1 MALQPPFSNY
11 EHEIYAAGMLG
22 GRKPARSLD
31 WRELERDAYAMLP
44 RGPRGYI
51 QGGAGLG
58 ETIRANREAFDEWRI
73 VPRMLRDVSERSLER
88 TVLGTKLAAPVL
100 LAPIGVQTV
109 AHPDGELAS
118 ARAAAHVGLPLIAS
132 TAASHTIEQIA
143 EAATT
148 STGTPES
155 AGDPE
160 GHAQRAH
167 GEHPGGHTQ
176 RAHGEQAGE
185 HACWYQ
191 LYWPRDR
198 ELARSFIGRA
208 ERAGYSALVVT
219 LDTWLLGWRPADLS
233 DGFLPFLRGEGNVN
247 YLQDPVFRAALPKPP
262 EEDMATAV
270 AYWAWQFSNPS
281 VTWKDLAFLRECTE
295 LPIVLKGIQS
305 AEDALLAVEHGI
317 EGIIVSN
324 HGGRQVDGAI
334 GSLQALPGV
343 VEAVGDRCEVLFDS
357 GIRSGADALK
367 ALALGARAV
376 CLGRP
381 YVWGLALGGE
391 QGVIE
396 VLRAFLAELDLNMAL
411 SGYAQIDEVGV
422 HSLTPHSRAR
432 TRAHTR
438 PLK

>member
-1 MALQPPFSNY
+1 MALEPPFSNY
-11 EHEIYAAGMLG
+11 EHEIYAAGMLSA
-22 GRKPARSLD
+22 RKPARPVD
-31 WRELERDAYAMLP
+31 WRELERDAYAMLS

-51 QGGAGLG
+51 QGGAGRG
-58 ETIRANREAFDEWRI
+58 HTIRANREAFDEWRI
-73 VPRMLRDVSERSLER
+73 VPRMLRDVSERTLER
-88 TVLGTKLAAPVL
+88 TVLGTKLSAPIL

-118 ARAAAHVGLPLIAS
+118 ARACAHVGVPLIAS

-143 EAATT
+143 EAA
-148 STGTPES
+148 
-155 AGDPE
+155 
-160 GHAQRAH
+160 
-167 GEHPGGHTQ
+167 
-176 RAHGEQAGE
+176 GEQ
-185 HACWYQ
+185 ACWYQ

-198 ELARSFIGRA
+198 ELARSFIERA
-208 ERAGYSALVVT
+208 ERSGYEAVVVT

-233 DGFLPFLRGEGNVN
+233 DGFLPFLRGEGNAS

-262 EEDMATAV
+262 EEDLATAV

-281 VTWKDLAFLRECTE
+281 VTWEDLAFLRECTK

-305 AEDALLAVEHGI
+305 VEDAQLAVEHGI

-343 VEAVGDRCEVLFDS
+343 VEAVGERCEILFDS
-357 GIRSGADALK
+357 GIRSGSDALK

-391 QGVIE
+391 QGVID
-396 VLRAFLAELDLNMAL
+396 VLRAFLADLDLNMAL
-411 SGYAQIDEVGV
+411 SGHASIDEVG
-422 HSLTPHSRAR
+422 
-432 TRAHTR
+432 AHTLLAHPSAGSR
-438 PLK
+438 

>member
-1 MALQPPFSNY
+1 MALQPPYSNY
-11 EHEIYAAGMLG
+11 EHEIYVAGMLG
-22 GRKPARSLD
+22 GRKPARALD

-51 QGGAGLG
+51 QGGAGRG
-58 ETIRANREAFDEWRI
+58 HTIRANREAFDQWRI
-73 VPRMLRDVSERSLER
+73 VPRMLRDVSERTLER
-88 TVLGTKLAAPVL
+88 TVLGTKLPAPVL

-109 AHPDGELAS
+109 AHPEGELAS

-143 EAATT
+143 EAA
-148 STGTPES
+148 
-155 AGDPE
+155 
-160 GHAQRAH
+160 
-167 GEHPGGHTQ
+167 
-176 RAHGEQAGE
+176 GEQS
-185 HACWYQ
+185 CWYQ

-198 ELARSFIGRA
+198 ELARSFISRA
-208 ERAGYSALVVT
+208 ERAGYEAVVVT

-262 EEDMATAV
+262 EQDMPSAV
-270 AYWAWQFSNPS
+270 AYWAWQFSNPAVS
-281 VTWKDLAFLRECTE
+281 WADLGFLRECTK

-305 AEDALLAVEHGI
+305 VKDAQLAVEHGI

-343 VEAVGDRCEVLFDS
+343 VEAVGERCEVLFDS

-381 YVWGLALGGE
+381 YTWGLALGGE

-411 SGYAQIDEVGV
+411 SGHASVDELGM
-422 HSLTPHSRAR
+422 HSLVAHNHGNSR
-432 TRAHTR
+432 
-438 PLK
+438 

>member
-1 MALQPPFSNY
+1 MPIEPPFSNY
-11 EHEIYAAGMLG
+11 EHELYVAGMLG
-22 GRKPARSLD
+22 GRKPARPLD
-31 WRELERDAYAMLP
+31 WRELERDAYAMLS

-73 VPRMLRDVSERSLER
+73 VPRMLRDVSERTLER
-88 TVLGTKLAAPVL
+88 TVLGTKLSAPVL

-118 ARAAAHVGLPLIAS
+118 ARAAARVGVPLIAS
-132 TAASHTIEQIA
+132 TAASHTIEQIS
-143 EAATT
+143 EAA
-148 STGTPES
+148 
-155 AGDPE
+155 
-160 GHAQRAH
+160 
-167 GEHPGGHTQ
+167 
-176 RAHGEQAGE
+176 GEQ
-185 HACWYQ
+185 ACWYQ

-198 ELARSFIGRA
+198 ELARSFIERA
-208 ERAGYSALVVT
+208 EHAGYEAIVVT
-219 LDTWLLGWRPADLS
+219 LDTWLLGWRPADLT

-247 YLQDPVFRAALPKPP
+247 YLEDSVFRASLPKPP
-262 EEDMATAV
+262 EEDLPTAV

-281 VTWKDLAFLRECTE
+281 VTWEDLAFLRECTK

-334 GSLQALPGV
+334 GSLQALPSV
-343 VEAVGDRCEVLFDS
+343 VEAVGDRCEVVFDS

-391 QGVIE
+391 LGVVE
-396 VLRAFLAELDLNMAL
+396 VLRAFLADLDLNMAL
-411 SGYAQIDEVGV
+411 SGHAKIDEVGMHTLV
-422 HSLTPHSRAR
+422 ANRRSS
-432 TRAHTR
+432 TR
-438 PLK
+438 

>member
-1 MALQPPFSNY
+1 MALQPPYSNY
-11 EHEIYAAGMLG
+11 EHEIYVAGMLG
-22 GRKPARSLD
+22 GRKPPRPLD
-31 WRELERDAYAMLP
+31 WRELERDAYAMLS

-51 QGGAGLG
+51 QGGAGRG
-58 ETIRANREAFDEWRI
+58 HTIRANREAFDEWRI
-73 VPRMLRDVSERSLER
+73 VPRMLKDVSERSLER
-88 TVLGTKLAAPVL
+88 TVLGAKLPAPVL

-109 AHPDGELAS
+109 AHPEGELAS

-143 EAATT
+143 DAAGVGTDVPQGE
-148 STGTPES
+148 TGDER
-155 AGDPE
+155 
-160 GHAQRAH
+160 GH
-167 GEHPGGHTQ
+167 GF
-176 RAHGEQAGE
+176 
-185 HACWYQ
+185 WYQ

-198 ELARSFIGRA
+198 ELARSFITRA
-208 ERAGYSALVVT
+208 EIAGYEAVVVT
-219 LDTWLLGWRPADLS
+219 LDTWLLGWRPADLTE
-233 DGFLPFLRGEGNVN
+233 GFLPFLRGEGNVN

-262 EEDMATAV
+262 EEDMPSAV
-270 AYWAWQFSNPS
+270 AYWAWQFSNPA
-281 VTWKDLAFLRECTE
+281 VTWADLEFLRECTK

-305 AEDALLAVEHGI
+305 VQDAQLAVEHGI

-343 VEAVGDRCEVLFDS
+343 VEAVGERCEVLFDS

-381 YVWGLALGGE
+381 YTWGLTLGGE

-396 VLRAFLAELDLNMAL
+396 VLRAFLAELDLNLAL
-411 SGYAQIDEVGV
+411 SGHASVDELGM
-422 HSLTPHSRAR
+422 HSLAAQR
-432 TRAHTR
+432 
-438 PLK
+438 

>member
-1 MALQPPFSNY
+1 MPVEPPFSNY
-11 EHEIYAAGMLG
+11 EHEIYAAGMLA
-22 GRKPARSLD
+22 GRKPVRPLD

-88 TVLGTKLAAPVL
+88 SVLGTKLAAPVL

-109 AHPDGELAS
+109 AHPEGELAS

-143 EAATT
+143 QAA
-148 STGTPES
+148 GTLTS
-155 AGDPE
+155 AG
-160 GHAQRAH
+160 GQS
-167 GEHPGGHTQ
+167 
-176 RAHGEQAGE
+176 
-185 HACWYQ
+185 CWYQ

-208 ERAGYSALVVT
+208 EKAGYEAIVVT
-219 LDTWLLGWRPADLS
+219 LDTWLLGWRPADLT
-233 DGFLPFLRGEGNVN
+233 DGFLPFLRGEGNAN

-262 EEDMATAV
+262 EEDLPTAV

-281 VTWKDLAFLRECTE
+281 VTWEDLAFLRECTK

-305 AEDALLAVEHGI
+305 VEDAQLAVEHGI

-391 QGVIE
+391 QGVVD

-411 SGYAQIDEVGV
+411 SGHASIDEVGMHTLASQV
-422 HSLTPHSRAR
+422 HSPARAGGTPLRSH
-432 TRAHTR
+432 
-438 PLK
+438 

>member
-1 MALQPPFSNY
+1 MALDPPFSNY
-11 EHEIYAAGMLG
+11 EHEIYAASMLA
-22 GRKPARSLD
+22 GRKPPRPLD
-31 WRELERDAYAMLP
+31 WRELERDAYAMLS

-51 QGGAGLG
+51 QGGAGRG
-58 ETIRANREAFDEWRI
+58 HTIRANREAFDEWRI

-88 TVLGTKLAAPVL
+88 TVLGTKLPAPVL

-109 AHPDGELAS
+109 AHPEGELAS
-118 ARAAAHVGLPLIAS
+118 ARACAHVGLPLIAS

-143 EAATT
+143 EAA
-148 STGTPES
+148 GILKDAPD
-155 AGDPE
+155 AE
-160 GHAQRAH
+160 G
-167 GEHPGGHTQ
+167 
-176 RAHGEQAGE
+176 QASGQS
-185 HACWYQ
+185 CWYQ

-198 ELARSFIGRA
+198 ELARSFISRA
-208 ERAGYSALVVT
+208 EKSGYEAIVVT
-219 LDTWLLGWRPADLS
+219 LDTWLLGWRPADLTE
-233 DGFLPFLRGEGNVN
+233 GFLPFLRGEGNAS
-247 YLQDPVFRAALPKPP
+247 YLSDPVFRAALPKPP
-262 EEDMATAV
+262 EEDLATAV

-281 VTWKDLAFLRECTE
+281 VTWDDLAFLRECTG

-305 AEDALLAVEHGI
+305 AEDASLAVEHGI

-343 VEAVGDRCEVLFDS
+343 VKAVGERCEVLFDS
-357 GIRSGADALK
+357 GIRSGSDALK

-391 QGVIE
+391 QGVID

-411 SGYAQIDEVGV
+411 SGHANIDEVG
-422 HSLTPHSRAR
+422 PHTLSAQR
-432 TRAHTR
+432 
-438 PLK
+438 

>member
-1 MALQPPFSNY
+1 MAVEPPFSNY

-22 GRKPARSLD
+22 GRRPARPLD
-31 WRELERDAYAMLP
+31 WRELERDAYAMLS

-73 VPRMLRDVSERSLER
+73 VPRMLRDVSERTLER
-88 TVLGTKLAAPVL
+88 TVLGTKLSAPVL

-109 AHPDGELAS
+109 AHADGELAS

-143 EAATT
+143 QAA
-148 STGTPES
+148 
-155 AGDPE
+155 
-160 GHAQRAH
+160 
-167 GEHPGGHTQ
+167 
-176 RAHGEQAGE
+176 GEQS
-185 HACWYQ
+185 CWYQ

-198 ELARSFIGRA
+198 ELARSFIERA
-208 ERAGYSALVVT
+208 EKSGYEAVVVT
-219 LDTWLLGWRPADLS
+219 LDTWLLGWRPADLT
-233 DGFLPFLRGEGNVN
+233 DGFLPFLRGEGNAN
-247 YLQDPVFRAALPKPP
+247 YMQDPVFRAALPKPP
-262 EEDMATAV
+262 EEDLATAV

-281 VTWKDLAFLRECTE
+281 VTWEDLAFLRECTK

-305 AEDALLAVEHGI
+305 PADALLAVEHGI

-343 VEAVGDRCEVLFDS
+343 VEAVGEECEVLFDS

-391 QGVIE
+391 QGVID

-411 SGYAQIDEVGV
+411 SGHASIDEVGMHTLV
-422 HSLTPHSRAR
+422 AHPSPRA
-432 TRAHTR
+432 
-438 PLK
+438 

>member
-1 MALQPPFSNY
+1 MGYPLPYSNY
-11 EHEIYAAGMLG
+11 EHEIYAASMLG
-22 GRKPARSLD
+22 ARKPARTMD
-31 WRELERDAYAMLP
+31 WRELEAAAYAHLP

-58 ETIRANREAFDEWRI
+58 ETMRANREAFDCWRI

-88 TVLGTKLAAPVL
+88 ELLGFKLAAPVL

-109 AHPDGELAS
+109 AHPDGELAT
-118 ARAAAHVGLPLIAS
+118 ARAATRVGLPMIAS

-143 EAATT
+143 QAAVEAGGAN
-148 STGTPES
+148 GYGDGDGDGPAGGS
-155 AGDPE
+155 AGGQIPTGE
-160 GHAQRAH
+160 AGGRSGAH
-167 GEHPGGHTQ
+167 DF
-176 RAHGEQAGE
+176 
-185 HACWYQ
+185 WYQ

-198 ELARSFIGRA
+198 ELARSFIARA
-208 ERAGYSALVVT
+208 ERSGYRAIVVT

-233 DGFLPFLRGEGNVN
+233 DGFLPFLRGEGNCN

-262 EEDMATAV
+262 EEDMASAV

-281 VTWKDLAFLRECTE
+281 VTWQDLAFLRECTD

-305 AEDALLAVEHGI
+305 AEDAQLAVEHGI
-317 EGIIVSN
+317 EGIVVSN

-334 GSLQALPGV
+334 GSLQALPAV
-343 VEAVGDRCEVLFDS
+343 VQAVGERCAVLFDS
-357 GIRSGADALK
+357 GVRCGADALK

-381 YVWGLALGGE
+381 CVWGLALGGE
-391 QGVIE
+391 QGVID

-411 SGYAQIDEVGV
+411 SGHASIDELG
-422 HSLTPHSRAR
+422 R
-432 TRAHTR
+432 HTVVAQPAPGR
-438 PLK
+438 

>member
-1 MALQPPFSNY
+1 MALQPPYSNY
-11 EHEIYAAGMLG
+11 EHEIYVAGMLG
-22 GRKPARSLD
+22 GRKPARPVD
-31 WRELERDAYAMLP
+31 WRELERDAYAMLS

-51 QGGAGLG
+51 QGGAGRG
-58 ETIRANREAFDEWRI
+58 DTIRANREAFDEWRI
-73 VPRMLRDVSERSLER
+73 VPRMLKDVSERSLER
-88 TVLGTKLAAPVL
+88 TVLGTKLPAPVL

-109 AHPDGELAS
+109 AHPEGELAS

-143 EAATT
+143 DAGHVATD
-148 STGTPES
+148 TPQDD
-155 AGDPE
+155 AE
-160 GHAQRAH
+160 GEREH
-167 GEHPGGHTQ
+167 GF
-176 RAHGEQAGE
+176 
-185 HACWYQ
+185 WYQ

-198 ELARSFIGRA
+198 ELARNFIARA
-208 ERAGYSALVVT
+208 ETVGYKAVVVT
-219 LDTWLLGWRPADLS
+219 LDTWLLGWRPADLT

-262 EEDMATAV
+262 EEDMPSAV
-270 AYWAWQFSNPS
+270 AYWAWQFSNPA
-281 VTWKDLAFLRECTE
+281 VTWADLEFLRECTK

-305 AEDALLAVEHGI
+305 AQDAKLAVEHGI

-343 VEAVGDRCEVLFDS
+343 VEAVGERCEVLFDS

-381 YVWGLALGGE
+381 YTWGLALGGE
-391 QGVIE
+391 QGVID

-411 SGYAQIDEVGV
+411 SGHTSIDEIG
-422 HSLTPHSRAR
+422 
-432 TRAHTR
+432 AHTLVR
-438 PLK
+438 NPRFGSR

>member
-1 MALQPPFSNY
+1 MPIQTPFSNY

-22 GRKPARSLD
+22 ARKPARPLD
-31 WRELERDAYAMLP
+31 WRELERDAYAMLS

-73 VPRMLRDVSERSLER
+73 VPRMLRDVSERTLER
-88 TVLGTKLAAPVL
+88 TVLGTKLPAPVL

-118 ARAAAHVGLPLIAS
+118 ARAAAHVGVPLIAS

-143 EAATT
+143 Q
-148 STGTPES
+148 
-155 AGDPE
+155 AG
-160 GHAQRAH
+160 
-167 GEHPGGHTQ
+167 
-176 RAHGEQAGE
+176 GEQS
-185 HACWYQ
+185 CWYQ

-208 ERAGYSALVVT
+208 EKAGYEAIVVT
-219 LDTWLLGWRPADLS
+219 LDTWLLGWRPADLT
-233 DGFLPFLRGEGNVN
+233 DGFLPFLRGEGNAN
-247 YLQDPVFRAALPKPP
+247 YMQDPVFRAALPKPP
-262 EEDMATAV
+262 EEDLATAV

-281 VTWKDLAFLRECTE
+281 VTWEDLAFLRECTK

-391 QGVIE
+391 QGVID

-411 SGYAQIDEVGV
+411 SGHANIDEVGMHTLV
-422 HSLTPHSRAR
+422 AR
-432 TRAHTR
+432 PSPGA
-438 PLK
+438 P

>member
-1 MALQPPFSNY
+1 MPLQPPFSNY
-11 EHEIYAAGMLG
+11 EHELYAAGMLA
-22 GRKPARSLD
+22 GRKPARPID
-31 WRELERDAYAMLP
+31 WRELERDAYAMLS

-73 VPRMLRDVSERSLER
+73 VPRMLRNVSERSLER
-88 TVLGTKLAAPVL
+88 IVLGTKLPAPVL

-109 AHPDGELAS
+109 AHPEGELAS
-118 ARAAAHVGLPLIAS
+118 ARAAAQVGVPLIAS

-143 EAATT
+143 EAA
-148 STGTPES
+148 
-155 AGDPE
+155 
-160 GHAQRAH
+160 
-167 GEHPGGHTQ
+167 
-176 RAHGEQAGE
+176 GEQS
-185 HACWYQ
+185 CWYQ

-198 ELARSFIGRA
+198 ELARSFIERA
-208 ERAGYSALVVT
+208 ERSGYEAIVVT
-219 LDTWLLGWRPADLS
+219 LDTWLLGWRPADLT
-233 DGFLPFLRGEGNVN
+233 DGFLPFLRGEGNAS
-247 YLQDPVFRAALPKPP
+247 YFQDPVFRAALPKPP
-262 EEDMATAV
+262 EEDLPTAV

-281 VTWKDLAFLRECTE
+281 VTWADLAFLRECTK

-305 AEDALLAVEHGI
+305 VEDARLAVEHGI

-334 GSLQALPGV
+334 GSLQALPSV
-343 VEAVGDRCEVLFDS
+343 VEAVGDSCEVLFDS

-391 QGVIE
+391 QGVVE
-396 VLRAFLAELDLNMAL
+396 VLRTFLADLDLNMAL
-411 SGYAQIDEVGV
+411 SGHASIDEVGM
-422 HSLTPHSRAR
+422 HTLMAHPSASSR
-432 TRAHTR
+432 
-438 PLK
+438 

>member
-1 MALQPPFSNY
+1 MPLQPPFSNY
-11 EHEIYAAGMLG
+11 EHEIYVAGMLG
-22 GRKPARSLD
+22 GRKPARPID

-51 QGGAGLG
+51 QGGAGRG
-58 ETIRANREAFDEWRI
+58 ETIRANREAFDDWRI
-73 VPRMLRDVSERSLER
+73 VPRMLRNVSERSLER
-88 TVLGTKLAAPVL
+88 TVLGTKLQAPVL

-118 ARAAAHVGLPLIAS
+118 ARAAEHVGVPLIAS

-143 EAATT
+143 EAA
-148 STGTPES
+148 
-155 AGDPE
+155 
-160 GHAQRAH
+160 
-167 GEHPGGHTQ
+167 
-176 RAHGEQAGE
+176 GEQL
-185 HACWYQ
+185 CWYQ

-208 ERAGYSALVVT
+208 EKSGYEAIVVT
-219 LDTWLLGWRPADLS
+219 LDTWLLGWRPADLT
-233 DGFLPFLRGEGNVN
+233 DGFLPFLRGEGNTN

-262 EEDMATAV
+262 EEDLPTAV

-281 VTWKDLAFLRECTE
+281 VTWADLAFLRECTK

-305 AEDALLAVEHGI
+305 VEDARLAVEHGI

-334 GSLQALPGV
+334 GALQALPGV
-343 VEAVGDRCEVLFDS
+343 VEAVGDSCEVLFDS

-391 QGVIE
+391 QGVID
-396 VLRAFLAELDLNMAL
+396 VLRTFLADLDLNMAL
-411 SGYAQIDEVGV
+411 SGHASIDEVDMHTLV
-422 HSLTPHSRAR
+422 AHPPTSSR
-432 TRAHTR
+432 
-438 PLK
+438 